1 VKASARLT
9 TILVAGA
16 SLSMLGLTFAA
27 EPLYSTFCR
36 MTGFGGTTQRS
47 IEAPTKV
54 LDRMVRVR
62 LDANVEPG
70 VALKFKPEQEFVDL
84 KVGQK
89 GMVMYD
95 VTNTSDKP
103 ITAIPTYNVAPD
115 KAGIYFT
122 KMQCFCFNEK
132 TFAPGVTE
140 RLPVIFFVKPEI
152 ADDKKADDIDTITLS
167 YTYFRV
173 PEPKGSARLED
184 ASAVY

>member
-47 IEAPTKV
+47 IEAPTRV
-54 LDRMVRVR
+54 LDRVVRVR

-70 VALKFKPEQEFVDL
+70 VALKFKPEQEFIDL

-115 KAGIYFT
+115 KAGLYFT

-152 ADDKKADDIDTITLS
+152 ADDKKADDVDVITLS